1 MSLVKKVAYN
11 TLTQIA
17 GKIISTILGLFSLAL
32 ITRYLGPQG
41 FGEYTTIL
49 TFLGFFAVFADFG
62 LTLVT
67 VQLIS
72 DKTRNEAKILNN
84 LFALRLVSV
93 LIFLGLAPII
103 AIFLPYS
110 GAVKTGLIIAIAAFI
125 FPALNQII
133 VGLFQK
139 KLCMEKNAIAETVG
153 KLILLAGI
161 LLGEKFNLGLNGILI
176 ATSLGAFVSFII
188 HYFFSLK
195 FAFIKFE
202 WDFSLW
208 KEIIVKF
215 WPLAF
220 TVVLNLIYLRADTLL
235 LSFFRSAEEVGFYGA
250 PYKIIDVLTSLP
262 FMFAGLILPI
272 LSVAWLEKKGDDFK
286 KVLQKSLDFMIILA
300 LPIII
305 GTQFISK
312 ETMFLAAGHEFSSSS
327 VILQILIFSLIAIFP
342 GTIFAH
348 AVIAIEKQKKMIGF
362 YLFTSISSLVAYLIL
377 IPKFSYF
384 GAAVVT
390 IYSEI
395 MIATFSAYCV
405 FKYSGFKFSLQKT
418 FRALMASVIMAIF
431 IYFLRKFWA
440 IEMDYVSL
448 GGILKLTTLILSAT
462 FVYLA
467 SLLFFGGIKK
477 DDLLII
483 FKKQKG
489 GGQAFGSGT
498 GI

>member
-1 MSLVKKVAYN
+1 MSLIKKVAYN
-11 TLTQIA
+11 TLTQII
-17 GKIISTILGLFSLAL
+17 GKIASTILGLFSLAL

-41 FGEYTTIL
+41 FGEYTTVL

-72 DKTRNEAKILNN
+72 DKKRNEAKILNN

-110 GAVKTGLIIAIAAFI
+110 NTVKTGLIIAIAAFI

-139 KLCMEKNAIAETVG
+139 KLCMEKNAIAETTG

-161 LLGEKFNLGLNGILI
+161 LLGEKFNLGLNGILL
-176 ATSLGAFVSFII
+176 ATSFGAFISFII

-195 FAFIKFE
+195 FAVISLE

-208 KEIIVKF
+208 KEIIIKF

-220 TVVLNLIYLRADTLL
+220 TVVLNLIYLRADTLI
-235 LSFFRSAEEVGFYGA
+235 LSFFRTAEEVGFYGA

-272 LSVAWLEKKGDDFK
+272 LSVAWLEKNQTDFQ
-286 KVLQKSLDFMIILA
+286 KVLQKSLDFMIILV
-300 LPIII
+300 LPIIV
-305 GTQFISK
+305 GTQFISQ
-312 ETMFLAAGHEFSSSS
+312 ETMFLAAGSEFSASSI
-327 VILQILIFSLIAIFP
+327 ILQILIFSLLAIFP

-384 GAAVVT
+384 GAAAVT

-395 MIATFSAYCV
+395 MIAIFSAYCV
-405 FKYSGFKFSLQKT
+405 FKYSNFKISLQKP
-418 FRALMASVIMAIF
+418 FRALMASLIMAIF
-431 IYFLRKFWA
+431 IYFIRKIWV
-440 IEMDYVSL
+440 IEINYVSL
-448 GGILKLTTLILSAT
+448 ANILKLAAIILSST
-462 FVYLA
+462 IVYLIF
-467 SLLFFGGIKK
+467 LLIFGGIKK
-477 DDLLII
+477 NDLLTI